1 MYSFVAISYL
11 MPLLTNIFLILGIY
25 LAFRKRFINLLWLLS
40 RFRQSMH
47 SFLQR
52 LQSIPYMFAEGPPKS
67 SIFPLKCGS
76 VVIYLISLKIDSS
89 EREIILFPIVNCSEQ
104 KLQLPMHP
112 LCVTTLNSNPLVLS
126 STDFL
131 VKGSS

>member
-1 MYSFVAISYL
+1 
-11 MPLLTNIFLILGIY
+11 MPLLTNMFLILGIP
-25 LAFRKRFINLLWLLS
+25 LAFRRRFISLLWLLS
-40 RFRQSMH
+40 RL
-47 SFLQR
+47 LQAMQFP
-52 LQSIPYMFAEGPPKS
+52 LHLAQSIPYIFAEGPPKS
-67 SIFPLKCGS
+67 SIFPPKCGS

-89 EREIILFPIVNCSEQ
+89 EQEIILFPIVNCSEQ

-112 LCVTTLNSNPLVLS
+112 LCVTTLNSNPLVYS